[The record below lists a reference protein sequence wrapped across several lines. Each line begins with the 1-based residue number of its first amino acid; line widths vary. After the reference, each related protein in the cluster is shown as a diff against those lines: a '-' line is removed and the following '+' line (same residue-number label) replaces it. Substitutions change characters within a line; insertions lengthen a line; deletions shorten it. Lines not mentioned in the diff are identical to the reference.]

1 MKKNER
7 FIVLDTETAN
17 GLEFPLA
24 YDIGLQVID
33 RKGNVYEELSLVV
46 YDIYT
51 NREMMDSA
59 YYAEKLP
66 DYERKLKA
74 GDRKMVRL
82 FTAKRII
89 AQLME
94 KHKTNIVYA
103 YNMGFDKRALNNTQ
117 KYTTNNKYKMFFP
130 KDTEFRCIWHMACQ
144 LLLARPSYIKFA
156 LKNGFISDSGNIFTT
171 AECCYR
177 YLTKNPDYCEEHQ
190 GIDDVKIE
198 SEILLA
204 CFRQHKKVNTEP
216 YSACWMIVKKKRA
229 EMGI

>member
-51 NREMMDSA
+51 NREMMESA